1 MRMALLEVGRR
12 LVTRNAAHD
21 PAHALE
27 LSLDE
32 VASALSGEGP
42 TAEELAARH
51 RWRSEVN
58 VDDAPRHIGDV
69 EPVPPLEALP
79 SPMARIVGFVQRV
92 LAEAGLDGEVNTD
105 GLNGVGVGTATYRGV
120 ARVADSPEAAL
131 EQLQP
136 GDVLVVP
143 CTTPAYN
150 LVLSMA
156 GAVVTAEGGALSHAA
171 ILARELGI
179 PAVVGAPRALHDIP
193 DGATVEVDA
202 ALGCV
207 RVLG

>member
-1 MRMALLEVGRR
+1 MCSSDLA
-12 LVTRNAAHD
+12 D
-21 PAHALE
+21 Q
-27 LSLDE
+27 
-32 VASALSGEGP
+32 
-42 TAEELAARH
+42 LAARQ
-51 RWRSEVN
+51 RWRHEVN
-58 VDDAPRHIGDV
+58 VDDAPRHLGDV

-79 SPMARIVGFVQRV
+79 EPMARIVGFVQRV
-92 LAEAGLDGEVNTD
+92 LAEAGLDGEVKTD
-105 GLNGVGVGTATYRGV
+105 GLNGIGVGQGSHRGI

-131 EQLQP
+131 EQLEP

-150 LVLSMA
+150 MVLSMA

-193 DGATVEVDA
+193 DGALVEVDA
-202 ALGCV
+202 AHGCV
-207 RVLG
+207 RVIS